1 MVPDTTIAA
10 RIHRSGGP
18 EVFVLEEVPLPPLE
32 PHQVRIA
39 VRAAGVS
46 YPDLLVRS
54 GALPAPSLPHILGF
68 EVAGTIEAVGD
79 AVRGL
84 PIGARVIAELHAGG
98 GYAAR
103 AHADAGALT
112 RLPDALA
119 FEDAVALAITGRTA
133 LLLLRHARVASG
145 DTVFVPGALGGVGS
159 FAVRLA
165 RRLGARVIAG
175 VGSDDKH
182 ARARALGA
190 DAVVTYAGAWSEEVR
205 RHTGG
210 AGADVVLQATGG
222 AIGAESLRALA
233 PRGRLVMFGADNLI
247 AAEPVSAD
255 QIRALLAQGQSL
267 GGFTYLRV
275 PEAERRAAFD
285 ELADIV
291 ASGALPVSIERFRIS
306 EVATAHARMQERR
319 TEGKVV
325 LVADEGAGGGT

>member
-10 RIHRSGGP
+10 RIHRTGGP

-68 EVAGTIEAVGD
+68 EVAGAIEAIGD

-84 PIGARVIAELHAGG
+84 PIGARVVAELPTGG

-103 AHADAGALT
+103 AQVDAGALT

-133 LLLLRHARVASG
+133 LLLLRNARVASG

-190 DAVVTYAGAWSEEVR
+190 DAVVTYTGGAWSEEVR
-205 RHTGG
+205 RHTDG

-222 AIGAESLRALA
+222 AIGGESLRALA

-275 PEAERRAAFD
+275 PEAERRAAFG
-285 ELADIV
+285 ELAEIV

-306 EVATAHARMQERR
+306 EVATAHARVQERR

-325 LVADEGAGGGT
+325 LVADA